1 MPPLA
6 PHQKSVLL
14 IMRARLLG
22 NLGLASFAF
31 GFVPILGW
39 GRVMEHQILIG
50 LSGAAVL
57 FFLSNWIL
65 RYLPDPHADGRAPAR
80 PTEPR
85 SRALFT
91 IPQGVGDD
99 LKGQ

>member
-1 MPPLA
+1 MINASETSMPPLA
-6 PHQKSVLL
+6 PHQKSALL

-50 LSGAAVL
+50 LSGAVVL
-57 FFLSNWIL
+57 FFFSIWIL
-65 RYLPDPHADGRAPAR
+65 RYLPDPDAAVQHEEASD
-80 PTEPR
+80 
-85 SRALFT
+85 
-91 IPQGVGDD
+91 
-99 LKGQ
+99 